1 MHTIDFNLNRPV
13 HTARRDAYFERALD
27 LLNMPSGEMDTA
39 TRLHH
44 VSRVLALLQ
53 TAERHA
59 DFSVKSPQA
68 TAQERDFLHFLR
80 LIAHNVQSAQS
91 MIQHQGHF
99 EGEEGFLGQF
109 LGVSPEEC
117 ALPAMHYRRRAD
129 DILQGLW
136 HLLTHARR
144 PYLLLRQAT
153 AATLTTDEAQRYTRA
168 RESALAEMD
177 KPRPQS

>member
-44 VSRVLALLQ
+44 VNHILALLQ
-53 TAERHA
+53 TAERHGNFA
-59 DFSVKSPQA
+59 VKSPQA

-80 LIAHNVQSAQS
+80 LIVHNVQSAQS
-91 MIQHQGHF
+91 MIQHQSHF
-99 EGEEGFLGQF
+99 EGEEGFLCQF

-129 DILQGLW
+129 DIFQGLW
-136 HLLTHARR
+136 HLLMHARR
-144 PYLLLRQAT
+144 PYLQLRQST
-153 AATLTTDEAQRYTRA
+153 EATLNAEEIQRYGRA
-168 RESALAEMD
+168 RQSAQAEMD
-177 KPRPQS
+177 KPRPMA